1 MSAIRPPAVAGSF
14 YPGESVVLRMT
25 VDKLLREVDEPA
37 IAARAPKVLIVPH
50 AGYVYSGPVAATGF
64 ALLKAGRKSIR
75 RVVLLG
81 PAHRVYIRGVAIPEA
96 DAFATPLGPVQLD
109 HVLLAQLAR
118 HPRVVSSAP
127 AHAAEHSLE
136 VQLPFL
142 QSALDDFLLVPLVVG
157 EIDAHHLAS
166 LLEPIWGDDETLV
179 VVSSDLSHYRA
190 YDAAQA
196 IDRATVERIV
206 ALNAGL
212 DHQQACGA
220 TPINAALE
228 IAGRRGL
235 QARLISMC
243 NSGDTAGDRDR
254 VVGYCA
260 VAFEPQHDGRH

>member
-1 MSAIRPPAVAGSF
+1 VSAIRPAAVAGSF
-14 YPGESVVLRMT
+14 YPGESAVLRRT
-25 VDKLLREVDEPA
+25 VDELLRDTDEGAPA
-37 IAARAPKVLIVPH
+37 ETAPKVLIVPH
-50 AGYVYSGPVAATGF
+50 AGYVYSGPVAAAGF
-64 ALLKAGRKSIR
+64 ALLKACRKRIR

-81 PAHRVYIRGVAIPEA
+81 PAHRVYVRGVAVPGV

-109 HVLLAQLAR
+109 RALLAQLAL
-118 HPRVVSSAP
+118 HPRVVTSAA

-142 QSALDDFLLVPLVVG
+142 QSVLDNFLLVPLVVG
-157 EIDAHHLAS
+157 DIDAHQLAT
-166 LLEPIWGDDETLV
+166 LLDPIWGDDETLV
-179 VVSSDLSHYRA
+179 VVSSDLSHYHA
-190 YDAAQA
+190 YKAAQE

-206 ALNAGL
+206 ALAPGL

-235 QARLISMC
+235 RARVVSMC

-260 VAFEPQHDGRH
+260 VAFEVQNDGPH